1 MAGTVQIFSVRI
13 AASWTFSMTFA
24 ISSSSF
30 ESVLSRIYLQT
41 AKLYEDIIKCI
52 LLAANLYLTLVMY

>member
-1 MAGTVQIFSVRI
+1 
-13 AASWTFSMTFA
+13 MTFA
-24 ISSSSF
+24 ISFSSF